1 MKVALRNEIKEGPA
15 QILTTL
21 EGEEPSYII

>member
-21 EGEEPSYII
+21 EGEDLVYTI